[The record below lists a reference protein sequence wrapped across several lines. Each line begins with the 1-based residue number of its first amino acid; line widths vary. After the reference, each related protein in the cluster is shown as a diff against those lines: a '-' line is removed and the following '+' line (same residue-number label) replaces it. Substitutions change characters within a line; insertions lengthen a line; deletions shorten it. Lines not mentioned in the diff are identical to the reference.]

1 MTVSQIGLMSVE
13 AEVDALQ
20 VRTELCAG
28 MPYSTSTGRAEPVS
42 AFRVMPHPDFL
53 PSVLT
58 MDDGDAAYDFFSSSH
73 VWQQTA
79 GNDDLGTYE
88 TSLFARPEL
97 DSKFCRVD
105 CAPTRCMWLTT
116 HSKFHKI

>member
-1 MTVSQIGLMSVE
+1 MTRCRYDGAMVQGC
-13 AEVDALQ
+13 
-20 VRTELCAG
+20 R
-28 MPYSTSTGRAEPVS
+28 RAEPVS

-79 GNDDLGTYE
+79 GNDELGTYE

>member
-1 MTVSQIGLMSVE
+1 MCEGVLDRI
-13 AEVDALQ
+13 EVWKLRVTRCRYDGAMVQ
-20 VRTELCAG
+20 GCR
-28 MPYSTSTGRAEPVS
+28 RAEPVS